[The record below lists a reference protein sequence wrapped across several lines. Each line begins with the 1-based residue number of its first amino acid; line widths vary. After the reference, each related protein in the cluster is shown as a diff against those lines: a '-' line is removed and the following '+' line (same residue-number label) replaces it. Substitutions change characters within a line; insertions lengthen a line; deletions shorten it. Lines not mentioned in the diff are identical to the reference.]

1 MTQLQKIT
9 VNVTATGEITV
20 SVSGCAGPGC
30 QKLTADLERALGRV
44 SADRRTPEY
53 HEQQQ
58 RTAQQGGGGGS

>member
-1 MTQLQKIT
+1 MNTPQTIT
-9 VNVTATGEITV
+9 VNVSATGEVIV

-58 RTAQQGGGGGS
+58 RTAQQGGGVGS